1 MVWGSRRKVACHT
14 LRFRAT
20 GTFSVRRISS
30 DTPVDELTNLRV
42 TNCPA
47 AARPEPPM
55 LGSLRSFTSSSRSH
69 PVHKQTL
76 LRHFVA
82 CRLRLWLNANRV
94 DGAPLTIGARITRL
108 LLPAEQSVDG
118 GHHDHHTPPRKVP
131 DAGQRRGLRRPERR
145 PDRRYARRRLR
156 RCLA

>member
-14 LRFRAT
+14 LRFLAT
-20 GTFSVRRISS
+20 STFSVRRISS

-42 TNCPA
+42 TNCRAA

-82 CRLRLWLNANRV
+82 CRLGLYEA
-94 DGAPLTIGARITRL
+94 GC
-108 LLPAEQSVDG
+108 G
-118 GHHDHHTPPRKVP
+118 GHGVLRPPIVCAPYTVGASGRT
-131 DAGQRRGLRRPERR
+131 
-145 PDRRYARRRLR
+145 
-156 RCLA
+156 